1 MDSFVLIVNQAK
13 AGDSAAFEE
22 LVRRFQDMAV
32 SYAYG
37 VLGDPHSAQ
46 DAVQEAFIA
55 AYMDLSQ
62 LRVPEAFPSWFR
74 KVIYKQC
81 DRLTRGENILT
92 VPLTEADPI
101 GSSQP
106 TPDQLA
112 VEADIAQR
120 VREEIARLP
129 EAERAVTELFYIGEH
144 SQQEVA
150 EKLNVSVATVKNRL
164 QSSRNYL
171 RERMF
176 IMADEALAE
185 ERAALTMSQMIPLLT
200 VYDVR
205 RSIQFYRDILG
216 FEVEG
221 TIETKGPLGFAA
233 LRRDDIRLMFNSA
246 LEPSEQDPK
255 EDKSRSMDVTFYFW
269 SMDVANLRDR
279 LIQEGLDVGD
289 LHETYY
295 GMRQFALHDP
305 DGYNLVLQ
313 EPTQGTSVPGAKSST
328 A

>member
-1 MDSFVLIVNQAK
+1 MDSFVPIVNQAK

-62 LRVPEAFPSWFR
+62 LRVAEAFPSWFR

-81 DRLTRGENILT
+81 DRLTRGENIQT
-92 VPLTEADPI
+92 VPLGEAEPI

-106 TPDQLA
+106 SPDQLA
-112 VEADIAQR
+112 AEAEVAQV
-120 VREEIARLP
+120 VREEIANLP
-129 EAERAVTELFYIGEH
+129 ENEKAVTELFYIGEC

-150 EKLNVSVATVKNRL
+150 EELNVSVATVKNRL
-164 QSSRNYL
+164 RSSRNRL

-176 IMADEALAE
+176 RMADETLVEEKASLA
-185 ERAALTMSQMIPLLT
+185 MSQMVPLLT
-200 VYDVR
+200 VYNVR
-205 RSIQFYRDILG
+205 QSIQFYRDMLG

-233 LRRDDIRLMFNSA
+233 LRRDDIRLMLNSA
-246 LEPSEQDPK
+246 LEPGEEDSK
-255 EDKSRSMDVTFYFW
+255 EDRPRSKDVTFYFW
-269 SMDVANLRDR
+269 SSEVATLRER
-279 LIQEGLDVGD
+279 FIQEGLDVGD

-295 GMRQFALHDP
+295 GMRQFALRDP
-305 DGYNLVLQ
+305 DGYKLVLQ
-313 EPTQGTSVPGAKSST
+313 EPTQGTSVTGTKPGT